1 MVVLLILNLSNT
13 WNLGIALLSKSAFA
27 IRSHLHAGH
36 IVLLLVVQWPSAV
49 LGQHFRGH
57 IYCAALCEL
66 VLCQS
71 NAPEVIYIVLCS
83 VVP

>member
-1 MVVLLILNLSNT
+1 M
-13 WNLGIALLSKSAFA
+13 GECC
-27 IRSHLHAGH
+27 
-36 IVLLLVVQWPSAV
+36 WPSAV
-49 LGQHFRGH
+49 LGQRFKGH

-83 VVP
+83 VVPGLCLDHPFESSIV